1 MAETVA
7 NWLKE
12 TLHIGPGLVTF
23 IVSMLPILELRGGL
37 IVGAL
42 FKLPYWKA
50 LLLSVAGNIIPIPFI
65 LFALTPIFRWLKEH
79 VGFLRPLI
87 EKYEAKAD
95 EKKDKIAKA
104 EFWGLMLFVGIP
116 LPGTG
121 AWTGGFIASVL
132 GVNWKKAV
140 CAILLGLVMAA
151 TIMSIITYVIPWAI
165 TLF

>member
-7 NWLKE
+7 NWLRE
-12 TLHIGPGLVTF
+12 TLHIGPGFVTF

-50 LLLSVAGNIIPIPFI
+50 LMLSVAGNIVPIPFI
-65 LFALTPIFRWLKEH
+65 LFLLTPVFNWLKAH
-79 VGFLRPLI
+79 VKFLRPLI
-87 EKYEAKAD
+87 EKYEAKA
-95 EKKDKIAKA
+95 ESKKDQIAKA
-104 EFWGLMLFVGIP
+104 EFWGLLLFVGIP

-121 AWTGGFIASVL
+121 AWTGGFIASML

-151 TIMSIITYVIPWAI
+151 AIMSVITYVLPA
-165 TLF
+165 LF